1 MLSFERGRIEKSL
14 AGKRLLVYD
23 HARLRYESPASG
35 RPSDHVEGGL
45 SLIVKAVSSAVIGI
59 DSHPV
64 TVEVDLTAGLPLFS
78 TVGLPDVAVRESKD
92 RIKAAVKN
100 SGYPFPGHHV
110 TVNLAPAD
118 IKKEGTAFDLPI
130 AVAILA
136 AQGLV
141 PTDALADY
149 LLLGELSLDGG
160 VKGIHGALPAAFEA
174 KALGIRGVI
183 VPRENAAEAALV
195 EGIEVIPVER
205 LSEVV
210 EFLGGRMEIAPV
222 HVDLAKL
229 FCQIRDYPFDFSEIR
244 GQEQAKRAL
253 EVATAGG
260 HNLLMIGPP
269 GSGKTMLAQ
278 RLVTIIPDLSL
289 PEAIET
295 TKIFS
300 VAGLLDRKEA
310 LLGTRPFRA
319 PHHTI
324 SDAGLVGGGHTPR
337 PGEISLAHH
346 GVLFLDELPEFRKNA
361 LEALRQPLEDGR
373 VTITRSS
380 FTATYPARFMLV
392 AAMNPCP
399 CGYFGDRSR
408 PCRCTP
414 QQIRQYQGRISG
426 PLLDRIDIHVE
437 IPSVRYRDLTA
448 RETGESS
455 AAIKARIEQARNIQK
470 NRFAGDG
477 TLLNARMT
485 DRQVRAACTLDEE
498 SRQLIE
504 MAIDRLGL
512 SARAY
517 TRILKVARTIAD
529 LEGGGS
535 LRPSHVAEAI
545 QYRCLDR
552 RLA

>member
-1 MLSFERGRIEKSL
+1 
-14 AGKRLLVYD
+14 
-23 HARLRYESPASG
+23 
-35 RPSDHVEGGL
+35 
-45 SLIVKAVSSAVIGI
+45 LIVKAISSAVIGI
-59 DSHPV
+59 ESHPV
-64 TVEVDLTAGLPLFS
+64 TVEVDLAAGLPLFS

-130 AVAILA
+130 AVAILT

-141 PTDALADY
+141 PAHALADY

-210 EFLGGRMEIAPV
+210 EFLGGRTEIAPV

-229 FCQIRDYPFDFSEIR
+229 FCRIRDYPFDFSEIR

-426 PLLDRIDIHVE
+426 PLMDRIDIHVE
-437 IPSVRYRDLTA
+437 VPSVRYRDLTA

-477 TLLNARMT
+477 TLFNARMT
-485 DRQVRAACTLDEE
+485 DRQVRAACPLDEE

-529 LEGGGS
+529 LEGSGP

-545 QYRCLDR
+545 QYRSLDR
-552 RLA
+552 RLI

>member
-1 MLSFERGRIEKSL
+1 M
-14 AGKRLLVYD
+14 
-23 HARLRYESPASG
+23 
-35 RPSDHVEGGL
+35 
-45 SLIVKAVSSAVIGI
+45 IVKAISSAVIGI

-64 TVEVDLTAGLPLFS
+64 TVEVDLAAGLPLFS

-92 RIKAAVKN
+92 RIKAAIKN

-130 AVAILA
+130 AVAILT
-136 AQGLV
+136 AQGLL
-141 PTDALADY
+141 PAAPLADY

-160 VKGIHGALPAAFEA
+160 VKGIHGALSAAFGA
-174 KALGIRGVI
+174 RALGVRGMI
-183 VPRENAAEAALV
+183 VPRQNAAEAALV
-195 EGIEVIPVER
+195 AEVEVIPVDH
-205 LSEVV
+205 LAEVV
-210 EFLGGRMEIAPV
+210 EFLGGRTPIAPV
-222 HVDLAKL
+222 RVDTEEL
-229 FCQIRDYPFDFSEIR
+229 FRRGLDYPIDFNEIC

-253 EVATAGG
+253 EVAAAGG

-269 GSGKTMLAQ
+269 GAGKTMLAQ
-278 RLVTIIPDLSL
+278 RLVTILPALTLS
-289 PEAIET
+289 EAIET

-310 LLGTRPFRA
+310 ILGTRPFRA

-346 GVLFLDELPEFRKNA
+346 GVLFLDELPEFKKNA
-361 LEALRQPLEDGR
+361 LDALRQPLEDGR

-380 FTATYPARFMLV
+380 LTATYPARFMLV

-399 CGYFGDRSR
+399 CGYFGERNR

-414 QQIRQYQGRISG
+414 QQVRQYQGRISG

-437 IPSVRYRDLTA
+437 VPAVRYRDLTA
-448 RETGESS
+448 RETGEPS
-455 AAIKARIEQARNIQK
+455 AAIKTRIERAREIQK
-470 NRFAGDG
+470 RRFAGDD
-477 TLLNARMT
+477 TLFNARLSN
-485 DRQVRAACTLDEE
+485 RQLRTICPIDED

-504 MAIDRLGL
+504 MAVDKLGL
-512 SARAY
+512 SARAH

-529 LEGGGS
+529 LEDS
-535 LRPSHVAEAI
+535 PEILSSHVAEAI
-545 QYRCLDR
+545 QYRSLDR
-552 RLA
+552 RLI

>member
-1 MLSFERGRIEKSL
+1 MQKGSC
-14 AGKRLLVYD
+14 
-23 HARLRYESPASG
+23 
-35 RPSDHVEGGL
+35 
-45 SLIVKAVSSAVIGI
+45 LIVKAISSAVMGI
-59 DSHPV
+59 ESHLV
-64 TVEVDLTAGLPLFS
+64 TVEVDLSAGLPLFS

-130 AVAILA
+130 AVAILT

-141 PTDALADY
+141 PALSLVDY

-160 VKGIHGALPAAFEA
+160 VKGIRGALPAAFEA
-174 KALGIRGVI
+174 KAFGIRGII

-195 EGIEVIPVER
+195 EGIEVIPVEQ

-210 EFLGGRMEIAPV
+210 EFLGGRSQITPV
-222 HVDLAKL
+222 RVDLAEL
-229 FCQIRDYPFDFSEIR
+229 FCRISNYPFDFSEIR

-278 RLVTIIPDLSL
+278 RLVTILPDLSL

-324 SDAGLVGGGHTPR
+324 SDAGLVGGGHTPK

-346 GVLFLDELPEFRKNA
+346 GVLFLDELPEFRKNT
-361 LEALRQPLEDGR
+361 LEALRQPLEEGQ

-392 AAMNPCP
+392 AAMNPCG
-399 CGYFGDRSR
+399 CGFFGDRSR

-426 PLLDRIDIHVE
+426 PLLDRIDIHIEV
-437 IPSVRYRDLTA
+437 PAVRYRDLTA
-448 RETGESS
+448 KETGESS
-455 AAIKARIEQARNIQK
+455 SAIRARVEKARTLQK
-470 NRFAGDG
+470 NRFPGDG
-477 TLLNARMT
+477 TLFNARMT
-485 DRQVRAACTLDEE
+485 DRQLHAACRLDEE

-529 LEGGGS
+529 LDGGGP
-535 LRPSHVAEAI
+535 LRSSHVAEAI
-545 QYRCLDR
+545 QYRGLDR
-552 RLA
+552 RLCG